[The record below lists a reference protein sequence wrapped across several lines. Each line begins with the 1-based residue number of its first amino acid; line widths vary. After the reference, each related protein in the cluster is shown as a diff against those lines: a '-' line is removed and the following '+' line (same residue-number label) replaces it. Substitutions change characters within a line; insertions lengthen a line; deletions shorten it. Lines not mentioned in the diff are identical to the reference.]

1 MLPLP
6 RIKSVY
12 VSAAPASL
20 LMFMAGT
27 SCCWSSPEIPKLLNA
42 TTNPFERVVTEE
54 EISWISSLLTLGAV
68 TAPFLFGFLADKI
81 GRKSTILLVG
91 VPFFISYVMLAT
103 GEVIEVFYCA
113 RILSGIG
120 VGGTFTMVPMY
131 IGEIAESRNRGLI
144 SCLTGA
150 ICSFG
155 LLFSV
160 ALGPFKTIQYFNT
173 VLAIPPLLFLIIF
186 SILSEESPIY
196 LIKNQEIEQAESV
209 LHNLGRTLEAAKK
222 EILEIQSG
230 YGNKEDTT
238 INYKEMFRSKPFI
251 KGTISSL
258 GLLIFQ
264 QLSGIN
270 AIMFYSQT
278 IFEQAGTKLAPQ
290 FCVIILVSVQFVSSF
305 IVSFVVDRF
314 GRKICLLI
322 SAVGMIA
329 SNAPLAI
336 YCHLRS
342 SQIYVESYSWIPV
355 LTLTTFIIFF
365 NFGYGPLPWT
375 ILAEMFSTNYRSF
388 AAALV
393 STLCWLVSFWVTKY
407 FGLAVA
413 TFGLGNVFLF
423 STFSCLLAAI
433 FSSFYV
439 IETKGKSLNE
449 IQEMLDK

>member
-42 TTNPFERVVTEE
+42 TSNPFQRVVTED

-68 TAPFLFGFLADKI
+68 TGPFLFGFLADKI
-81 GRKSTILLVG
+81 GRKASILLIG

-103 GEVIEVFYCA
+103 GKVVEVFYCA
-113 RILSGIG
+113 RILAGIG
-120 VGGTFTMVPMY
+120 VGGTFTLVPMY
-131 IGEIAESRNRGLI
+131 IGEIAESRNRGFV

-150 ICSFG
+150 VCSSG

-186 SILSEESPIY
+186 SILSEESPMY
-196 LIKNQEIEQAESV
+196 LVKNQDIEQAELV
-209 LHNLGRTLEAAKK
+209 LHNLGRPSEAAKK
-222 EILEIQSG
+222 EILEMQSG
-230 YGNKEDTT
+230 CGNEEDKT
-238 INYKEMFRSKPFI
+238 INYKEMFRSKALL
-251 KGTISSL
+251 KGMISSL

-278 IFEQAGTKLAPQ
+278 IFEQAGSKLAPH
-290 FCVIILVSVQFVSSF
+290 FCSIIIVGVQFVSSF

-322 SAVGMIA
+322 SAIGMIA
-329 SNAPLAI
+329 SNAPLAL
-336 YCHLRS
+336 YCYLRT
-342 SQIYVESYSWIPV
+342 SQINVESFSWIPV

-375 ILAEMFSTNYRSF
+375 ILSEVFATKYRSF
-388 AAALV
+388 AAAFV
-393 STLCWLVSFWVTKY
+393 STLCWLVSFLVTKY
-407 FGLAVA
+407 FSLAVA
-413 TFGLGNVFLF
+413 TFGLGNVFLC
-423 STFSCLLAAI
+423 STVSCLVAAL

-439 IETKGKSLNE
+439 IETKGKTLNE
-449 IQEMLDK
+449 IQEMLSR